1 MSDQH
6 RIWPGKK
13 APLGATWDGEG
24 VNFAL
29 FSDFAE
35 KVELCLFEEEND
47 QTEIARIPITERQ
60 HQVWHAYLPGIKP
73 GQLYAYRVHGP
84 YEPKEGLRFNPAKLL
99 FDPYA
104 KAIAGT
110 LEWDD
115 ALFGYTIGHEDQ
127 DLSKDDRDS
136 APFLPK
142 CVVIDPAYDWEDD
155 THPETPLHETIIY
168 ETHVKGM
175 TIQHPEVPPELQGTY
190 AGIAHPAVIE
200 HLLALGITAVELMP
214 VHQHIDR
221 RELVDEGLTDYWG
234 YNTIGFMAP
243 HASYASSGTRGEQVR
258 EFKDMVKALHREGL
272 EVILDVVYN
281 HTAEGSELG
290 PTLAFRGIDNSTYYR
305 LVEND
310 PRYYMDY
317 TGTGNTLNLMMPSVL
332 RLVMD
337 SLRYW
342 IQEMH
347 VDGFR
352 FDLAS
357 ALARELHDVDRL
369 GSFFDTIHQDP
380 FLSQVKLI
388 AEPWDVGEGG
398 YQVGRFPSEWM
409 EWNDRYRD
417 TMRAFWH
424 GADHNVA
431 EFATRF
437 TGSSDLY
444 EVSGRR
450 PVASINFVTAH
461 DGFTL
466 RDLVSYNE
474 AHNEANPAE
483 EDGIDPHTHAWNHG
497 VEGPTDDPDVNR
509 LREQDQRNFLSTLF
523 LSQGIPMLLGG
534 DEIGRTQQG
543 NDNAY
548 CQDNEISWFDWKNAD
563 ENLLVFTQRLISF
576 RKEHPVFH
584 QRRWFEGR
592 SIRGTGLEDIVWF
605 TPEGK
610 EMPDERWIRAG
621 EKALGVFLN
630 GSTIDMVD
638 EYGNSMS
645 DDSFYLML
653 NGTLDPLTFLLPK
666 LNDLEEW
673 VKVIDTEANMVEE
686 DGETIRAGEEIKLSG
701 HAMVVL
707 RHAN

>member
-1 MSDQH
+1 MTNQY
-6 RIWPGKK
+6 RVWPGKRS
-13 APLGATWDGEG
+13 PLGATWDGEG
-24 VNFAL
+24 VNFSL
-29 FSDFAE
+29 FSDTAE
-35 KVELCLFEEEND
+35 KVELCLFEHVNGQE
-47 QTEIARIPITERQ
+47 EIARIPFTERQ
-60 HQVWHAYLPGIKP
+60 HQVWHAYLPDVKP
-73 GQLYAYRVHGP
+73 GQLYGYRVHGP
-84 YEPKEGLRFNPAKLL
+84 FEPKHGLRFNPNKLL
-99 FDPYA
+99 LDPYA
-104 KAIAGT
+104 KAIAGM

-115 ALFGYTIGHEDQ
+115 ALFGYVIGHEDK
-127 DLSKDDRDS
+127 DLSRNDEDS
-136 APFLPK
+136 ASFLPK

-155 THPETPLHETIIY
+155 ASPDIPLHETIVY

-175 TIQHPEVPPELQGTY
+175 TMQHPEVPPELRGTY
-190 AGIAHPAVIE
+190 AGMAHPAVIE
-200 HLLALGITAVELMP
+200 HLLSLGVTSVELLP

-243 HASYASSGTRGEQVR
+243 HAPYASSGMRGEQVR
-258 EFKDMVKALHREGL
+258 EFKDMVKAFHREGL

-290 PTLAFRGIDNSTYYR
+290 PTLCFRGIDNSTYYR
-305 LVEND
+305 LVED
-310 PRYYMDY
+310 DRRYYMDY
-317 TGTGNTLNLMMPSVL
+317 TGTGNTLNLMRPNVL

-342 IQEMH
+342 IVEMH

-388 AEPWDVGEGG
+388 AEPWDIGEGG
-398 YQVGRFPSEWM
+398 YQVGRFPAGWM

-417 TMRAFWH
+417 EMREFWH
-424 GADHNVA
+424 GVTHSVA

-437 TGSSDLY
+437 TGSPDLY

-450 PVASINFVTAH
+450 PVASVNFITAH

-474 AHNEANPAE
+474 AHNEANPGE
-483 EDGIDPHTHAWNHG
+483 KDGLDPHTHAWNHG
-497 VEGPTDDPDVNR
+497 VEGPTADLDINR
-509 LREQDQRNFLSTLF
+509 LRTQNQRNFLTTLF

-548 CQDNEISWFDWKNAD
+548 CQDNDISWFDWENAD
-563 ENLLVFTQRLISF
+563 EDLLVFTQRLISF
-576 RKEHPVFH
+576 RKEHPAFH
-584 QRRWFEGR
+584 QQNWFEGR

-605 TPEGK
+605 THQGE
-610 EMPDERWIRAG
+610 EMPNDHWAG
-621 EKALGVFLN
+621 DGVKALAVFLN
-630 GSTIDMVD
+630 GMTIRMIDAQ
-638 EYGNSMS
+638 GNTIT

-653 NGTLDPLTFLLPK
+653 NGTLDPLTFVLPT
-666 LNDLEEW
+666 LNHLKQW
-673 VKVIDTEANMVEE
+673 IKVIDTTAGSVDENGDTVQ
-686 DGETIRAGEEIKLSG
+686 AGEEIELEG
-701 HAMVVL
+701 HSIVVL
-707 RHAN
+707 RYDN

>member
-1 MSDQH
+1 MSDLYTV
-6 RIWPGKK
+6 WPGKK

-29 FSDFAE
+29 FSDSAE
-35 KVELCLFEEEND
+35 KVELCLFEQENGQEEV
-47 QTEIARIPITERQ
+47 ARIPLTERQ
-60 HQVWHAYLPGIKP
+60 HQVWHAYLPDAKP
-73 GQLYAYRVHGP
+73 GQLYGYRVHGP
-84 YEPKEGLRFNPAKLL
+84 FEPGQGLRFNPAKLL
-99 FDPYA
+99 LDPYT

-110 LEWDD
+110 VQWDD
-115 ALFGYTIGHEDQ
+115 ALFGYTIGHEMQ
-127 DLSKDDRDS
+127 DLSRNDEDS
-136 APFLPK
+136 APYLPK
-142 CVVIDPAYDWEDD
+142 CVVIDPTYDWEDD
-155 THPETPLHETIIY
+155 VSPDIPLHSTIIY

-175 TIQHPEVPPELQGTY
+175 TIQHPEVPPELRGTY
-190 AGIAHPAVIE
+190 AGMAHPAVLE
-200 HLLALGITAVELMP
+200 HLLSLGVTSVELMP

-221 RELVDEGLTDYWG
+221 RELVDAGLTDYWG
-234 YNTIGFMAP
+234 YNTIGFLSP
-243 HASYASSGTRGEQVR
+243 HAPYSSSGMRGEQVR
-258 EFKDMVKALHREGL
+258 EFRDMVKAFHREGL

-281 HTAEGSELG
+281 HTAEGNHLG
-290 PTLAFRGIDNSTYYR
+290 PTLCFRGIDNFTYYR
-305 LVEND
+305 LVEAN

-398 YQVGRFPSEWM
+398 YQVGRFPSGWM

-417 TMRAFWH
+417 TMREFWH
-424 GADHNVA
+424 GAGNNVSD
-431 EFATRF
+431 FATRF

-444 EVSGRR
+444 EVTGRR
-450 PVASINFVTAH
+450 PVASINFITAH

-466 RDLVSYNE
+466 RDLVSYSQ
-474 AHNEANPAE
+474 AHNEANPSE
-483 EDGIDPHTHAWNHG
+483 VDGMDPHTHAWNHG
-497 VEGPTDDPDVNR
+497 VEGTTDDPEINR
-509 LREQDQRNFLSTLF
+509 LRARDQRNFLTTLF

-548 CQDNEISWFDWKNAD
+548 SQDNEISWFDWEDAD
-563 ENLLVFTQRLISF
+563 EELLVFTQRLISF
-576 RKEHPVFH
+576 SKEHPAFH
-584 QRRWFEGR
+584 QQDWFEGR

-605 TPEGK
+605 TPEGE
-610 EMPDERWIRAG
+610 EMPDERWEG
-621 EKALGVFLN
+621 HELKALAVFLN
-630 GSTIDMVD
+630 GEAIRMVD
-638 EYGNSMS
+638 SHGNPIT

-653 NGTLDPLTFLLPK
+653 NGTLDPLTFVIPE
-666 LNDLEEW
+666 LNHLKQW
-673 VKVIDTEANMVEE
+673 VKVIDTLADRVDE
-686 DGETIRAGEEIKLSG
+686 DGEVLQAGAEIELAG
-701 HAMVVL
+701 HVMVVL
-707 RHAN
+707 RYDP

>member
-1 MSDQH
+1 MNDPY
-6 RIWPGKK
+6 RVWPGKN

-29 FSDFAE
+29 FSDSAE
-35 KVELCLFEEEND
+35 KVELCLFETENG
-47 QTEIARIPITERQ
+47 QKESARIPLTERS
-60 HQVWHAYLPGIKP
+60 HQVWHAYLPDLKP
-73 GQLYAYRVHGP
+73 GQLYGYRVHGP
-84 YEPKEGLRFNPAKLL
+84 YEPRKGLRYNSSKLL
-99 FDPYA
+99 LDPYA
-104 KAIAGT
+104 KAVAGV
-110 LEWDD
+110 LHWDD
-115 ALFGYTIGHEDQ
+115 ALFGYVIGHEDK

-136 APFLPK
+136 APYLPK
-142 CVVIDPAYDWEDD
+142 CVVIDPAYDWEED
-155 THPETPLHETIIY
+155 TRPQVPLHATIIY

-175 TIQHPEVPPELQGTY
+175 TAQHPEVPPEMQGTF
-190 AGIAHPAVIE
+190 AGMAHPAVLE
-200 HLLALGITAVELMP
+200 HLLALGITSVELMP

-221 RELVDEGLTDYWG
+221 RELVDAGLKDYWG
-234 YNTIGFMAP
+234 YNTIGFLAP
-243 HASYASSGTRGEQVR
+243 HTAYASAGVKGEQVR
-258 EFKDMVKALHREGL
+258 EFKDMVKAFHREGL

-290 PTLAFRGIDNSTYYR
+290 PTLCFRGIDNPTYYR
-305 LVEND
+305 LVED
-310 PRYYMDY
+310 DRRYYMDY
-317 TGTGNTLNLMMPSVL
+317 TGTGNTLNLMMPDVL

-342 IQEMH
+342 VQEMH

-357 ALARELHDVDRL
+357 ALARELYDVDRL
-369 GSFFDTIHQDP
+369 SSFFDTIHQDP

-417 TMRAFWH
+417 TMREFWH
-424 GADHNVA
+424 GPHHNVA

-450 PVASINFVTAH
+450 PVASINFITAH

-474 AHNEANPAE
+474 AHNEANPGE
-483 EDGIDPHTHAWNHG
+483 EDGMDPHTHAWNHG
-497 VEGPTDDPDVNR
+497 VEGPTDDPDINR
-509 LREQDQRNFLSTLF
+509 LRARDQRNFLATLF

-534 DEIGRTQQG
+534 DEIGRTQHG

-548 CQDNEISWFDWKNAD
+548 PQDNEISWFDWENAD
-563 ENLLVFTQRLISF
+563 EELLIFTQRLISF
-576 RKEHPVFH
+576 SREHPAFH
-584 QRRWFEGR
+584 QRHWFEGR
-592 SIRGTGLEDIVWF
+592 PIRGTGLGDIVWF
-605 TPEGK
+605 TPEGD
-610 EMPDERWIRAG
+610 ETPDEHWEREG
-621 EKALGVFLN
+621 VKALAVFLN
-630 GSTIDMVD
+630 GETIDMID
-638 EYGNSMS
+638 DHGNRVT

-653 NGTLDPLTFLLPK
+653 NGTLDRLTFVLPA
-666 LNDLEEW
+666 LGHIERW
-673 VKVIDTEANMVEE
+673 VKVVDTERGSVDE
-686 DGETIRAGEEIKLSG
+686 DGETAYAGEEIELTG
-701 HAMVVL
+701 HAMLVW
-707 RHAN
+707 RHDD